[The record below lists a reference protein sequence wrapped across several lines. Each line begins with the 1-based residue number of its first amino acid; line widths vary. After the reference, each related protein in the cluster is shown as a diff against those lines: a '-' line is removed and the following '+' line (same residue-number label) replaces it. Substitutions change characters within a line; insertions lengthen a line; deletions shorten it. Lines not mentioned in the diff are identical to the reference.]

1 MEQKRD
7 LNLDL
12 IRCTALLM
20 VPTMHG
26 LDHVDIYS
34 VTLQT
39 PGDLVMMTVKILFT
53 CCIPLWIMLTGWLCR
68 GRRFERRYYL
78 GYLRIYTVYLLCSI
92 LCLVFDRFVMREEI
106 GLRRAFGAIVN
117 FYSCDYAWYIMMYTG
132 LFLMM
137 PFLNLMYNSLQTRGQ
152 KRVLVLTFMALSVLP
167 SLLNTYV
174 QLWSV
179 WWKTLY
185 PVCYYFTGAYLAE
198 FLPRRR
204 PGRLFA
210 ALVLCLAGYAC
221 FFFFHAHASGAAL
234 IGVYQDDFGV
244 YVLSVLLFSALASLR
259 LDGLGTGV
267 RRFLVRISELSLA
280 MYLLTWLPDRFCY
293 RILMARVP
301 EIRCRYIWLAPIV
314 CVSLITAGA
323 LAVPVTALASR
334 LSGVLRTK
342 LEAAFAKGGARP

>member
-1 MEQKRD
+1 MEKKRD

-26 LDHVDIYS
+26 LDHVDIYGVS
-34 VTLQT
+34 LHT

-68 GRRFERRYYL
+68 GRRFEKRYYL

-92 LCLVFDRFVMREEI
+92 LCLGFDRFVMHEEI
-106 GLRRAFGAIVN
+106 GLREFFGAIVN
-117 FYSCDYAWYIMMYTG
+117 FYSSDYAWYIMMYTG
-132 LFLMM
+132 LFLMI
-137 PFLNLMYNSLQTRGQ
+137 PFLNLMYNSLQTGRQ

-167 SLLNTYV
+167 SLLNLYV

-179 WWKTLY
+179 WWKMLY
-185 PVCYYFTGAYLAE
+185 PICYYFTGAYLAE
-198 FLPRRR
+198 YLPRRR

-210 ALVLCLAGYAC
+210 ALAVWLAGYAC
-221 FFFFHAHASGAAL
+221 FFFFHSHASGEAL

-244 YVLSVLLFSALASLR
+244 YVLSVLLFSALASLS
-259 LDGLGTGV
+259 LDGLGAGL

-293 RILMARVP
+293 PILMSRVP
-301 EIRCRYIWLAPIV
+301 EIRGRYIWLPLIV
-314 CVSLITAGA
+314 CISLSAAGL

-334 LSGVLRTK
+334 LSGALRAR
-342 LEAAFAKGGARP
+342 LEAAFEKGGAPS